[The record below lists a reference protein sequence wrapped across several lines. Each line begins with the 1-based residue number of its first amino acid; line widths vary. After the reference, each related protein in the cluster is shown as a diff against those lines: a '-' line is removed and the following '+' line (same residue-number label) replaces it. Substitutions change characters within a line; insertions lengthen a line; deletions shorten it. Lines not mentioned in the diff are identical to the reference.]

1 MRLLYP
7 FAKRFIA
14 GEDLSTAL
22 KSIHVL
28 ESSGYLSTV
37 DILGEHIHRKEQA
50 ERAQKAYLDLVRE
63 INNGPSPVDLSVKV
77 TQMGLDIDR
86 EICRRNISELLA
98 AASRHTVRLDMEGSG
113 YTQSTIDLCVALHR
127 PHKNL
132 GQAVQAYLF
141 RTANDVDRLIENGIS
156 VRLCKGAYKES
167 PKIAW
172 SSMDDIRANFL
183 KLAKKLL
190 SEGLL
195 PAIATHD
202 EYLLAEILDFTAR
215 KNIDPKSFYFEM
227 LYGVRRDLHKVL
239 LDKGYQVRIYV
250 PYGKSWL
257 PYTLRRLTE
266 KKENILF
273 VMRHLFR
280 EAFGIRKLH

>member
-190 SEGLL
+190 TEGFL

>member
-63 INNGPSPVDLSVKV
+63 INNGPSPIDLSVKV

-86 EICRRNISELLA
+86 EICWRNISELLA

-172 SSMDDIRANFL
+172 SAMDDIRANFL

-190 SEGLL
+190 TEGFL

-257 PYTLRRLTE
+257 PYTLRRLME

-280 EAFGIRKLH
+280 EAFGMRKLH

>member
-63 INNGPSPVDLSVKV
+63 INNEPSPVDLSVKV

-113 YTQSTIDLCVALHR
+113 YTQSTIDLCIALHR

-280 EAFGIRKLH
+280 EAFGMRKLH

>member
-28 ESSGYLSTV
+28 QSSGYLSTV
-37 DILGEHIHRKEQA
+37 DILGEHIHRREQA
-50 ERAQKAYLDLVRE
+50 EAAQKAYLDLVRE
-63 INNGPSPVDLSVKV
+63 INNGSSPVDLSVKV

-86 EICRRNISELLA
+86 EICWRNISELLA

-113 YTQSTIDLCVALHR
+113 YTQSTIDLCVALHKTR
-127 PHKNL
+127 KNL

-239 LDKGYQVRIYV
+239 LGKGYQVRIYV

-280 EAFGIRKLH
+280 EAFGMRKLH

>member
-37 DILGEHIHRKEQA
+37 DILGEHIHREEQA
-50 ERAQKAYLDLVRE
+50 KRAQKAYLDLVRE
-63 INNGPSPVDLSVKV
+63 INNGPSPIDLSVKV

-190 SEGLL
+190 TEGFL

>member
-1 MRLLYP
+1 
-7 FAKRFIA
+7 
-14 GEDLSTAL
+14 
-22 KSIHVL
+22 
-28 ESSGYLSTV
+28 
-37 DILGEHIHRKEQA
+37 
-50 ERAQKAYLDLVRE
+50 
-63 INNGPSPVDLSVKV
+63 
-77 TQMGLDIDR
+77 
-86 EICRRNISELLA
+86 
-98 AASRHTVRLDMEGSG
+98 MEGSG
-113 YTQSTIDLCVALHR
+113 YTQSTIDLCVELHKT
-127 PHKNL
+127 HKNL

-172 SSMDDIRANFL
+172 SSMDDIRSNFL
-183 KLAKKLL
+183 KLARKLL
-190 SEGLL
+190 SEGFL

>member
-63 INNGPSPVDLSVKV
+63 INNGPSPIDLSVKV

-190 SEGLL
+190 TEGFL
-195 PAIATHD
+195 PAIAPHD
-202 EYLLAEILDFTAR
+202 EYLLAKILDFTAR

>member
-63 INNGPSPVDLSVKV
+63 INNGPSPIDLSVKV

-141 RTANDVDRLIENGIS
+141 RTANDVDRLIESGIS

-167 PKIAW
+167 TKIAW

-190 SEGLL
+190 TEGFL

>member
-37 DILGEHIHRKEQA
+37 DILGEHIHRREQA
-50 ERAQKAYLDLVRE
+50 EAAQKAYLDLVRE
-63 INNGPSPVDLSVKV
+63 INNGSSPVDLSVKV

-190 SEGLL
+190 TEGFL

-215 KNIDPKSFYFEM
+215 KNIAPKSFYFEM

-280 EAFGIRKLH
+280 EAFGMRKLH

>member
-63 INNGPSPVDLSVKV
+63 INNGPSPIDLSVKV

-202 EYLLAEILDFTAR
+202 EYLLAEILDFTA
-215 KNIDPKSFYFEM
+215 KENIDPKSFYFEM

-280 EAFGIRKLH
+280 EAFGMRKLH

>member
-14 GEDLSTAL
+14 GEDLSTAF
-22 KSIHVL
+22 KSIQVL

-63 INNGPSPVDLSVKV
+63 INNGPSPIDLSVKV

-202 EYLLAEILDFTAR
+202 EYLLAEILDFTA
-215 KNIDPKSFYFEM
+215 KENIDPKSFYFEM

-280 EAFGIRKLH
+280 EAFGMRKLH

>member
-28 ESSGYLSTV
+28 QSSGYLSTV

-86 EICRRNISELLA
+86 EICRRNISEILA

-113 YTQSTIDLCVALHR
+113 YTQSTIDLCIALHR

-172 SSMDDIRANFL
+172 SSMDDIRSNFL
-183 KLAKKLL
+183 KLARKLL
-190 SEGLL
+190 SEGFL

-280 EAFGIRKLH
+280 EAFGMRKLH

>member
-86 EICRRNISELLA
+86 EICWRNISELLA

-190 SEGLL
+190 TEGFL

-280 EAFGIRKLH
+280 EAFGMRKLH

>member
-28 ESSGYLSTV
+28 QSSGYLSTV

-202 EYLLAEILDFTAR
+202 EYLLAEILDFTA
-215 KNIDPKSFYFEM
+215 KENIDPKSFYFEM

>member
-50 ERAQKAYLDLVRE
+50 ERAQKAYLNLVRE

-77 TQMGLDIDR
+77 TQMGLDIDQ
-86 EICRRNISELLA
+86 EICRRNISELLV

-113 YTQSTIDLCVALHR
+113 YTQSTIDLCVVLHKT
-127 PHKNL
+127 HKNL

-190 SEGLL
+190 TEGFL

-239 LDKGYQVRIYV
+239 LDKGHQVRIYV

-273 VMRHLFR
+273 VIRHLFR
-280 EAFGIRKLH
+280 EAFGVRKLH

>member
-86 EICRRNISELLA
+86 KICRENISELLTV
-98 AASRHTVRLDMEGSG
+98 ASQHTVRLDMEGSG

-190 SEGLL
+190 TEGFL

-215 KNIDPKSFYFEM
+215 KNIDPKSFYLEM

>member
-28 ESSGYLSTV
+28 QSSGYLSTV

-86 EICRRNISELLA
+86 EICRRNISEILA

-113 YTQSTIDLCVALHR
+113 YTQSTIDLCIALHR

-141 RTANDVDRLIENGIS
+141 RTANDVDRLTENGIS

-190 SEGLL
+190 TEGFL

-202 EYLLAEILDFTAR
+202 EYLLAEILDFAAR

-280 EAFGIRKLH
+280 EAFGMRKLH

>member
-63 INNGPSPVDLSVKV
+63 INNGPSPIDLSVKV

-141 RTANDVDRLIENGIS
+141 RTANDVDRLTENGIS

-190 SEGLL
+190 TEGFL

-202 EYLLAEILDFTAR
+202 EYLLAEILDFAAR

-280 EAFGIRKLH
+280 EAFGMRKLH

>member
-63 INNGPSPVDLSVKV
+63 INNGPSPIDLSVKV

-202 EYLLAEILDFTAR
+202 EYLLAEILDFTA
-215 KNIDPKSFYFEM
+215 KENIDPKSFYFEM

-239 LDKGYQVRIYV
+239 LGKGYQVRIYV

>member
-202 EYLLAEILDFTAR
+202 EYLLAEILDFTA
-215 KNIDPKSFYFEM
+215 KENIDPKSFYFEM

-280 EAFGIRKLH
+280 EAFGMRKLH

>member
-63 INNGPSPVDLSVKV
+63 INNEPSPVDLSVKV

>member
-63 INNGPSPVDLSVKV
+63 IDNGPSPVDLSVKV

-141 RTANDVDRLIENGIS
+141 RTANDVDRLIESGIS

-172 SSMDDIRANFL
+172 SAMDDIRANFL

-190 SEGLL
+190 TEGFL

>member
-1 MRLLYP
+1 
-7 FAKRFIA
+7 
-14 GEDLSTAL
+14 
-22 KSIHVL
+22 
-28 ESSGYLSTV
+28 
-37 DILGEHIHRKEQA
+37 
-50 ERAQKAYLDLVRE
+50 
-63 INNGPSPVDLSVKV
+63 
-77 TQMGLDIDR
+77 
-86 EICRRNISELLA
+86 
-98 AASRHTVRLDMEGSG
+98 
-113 YTQSTIDLCVALHR
+113 
-127 PHKNL
+127 
-132 GQAVQAYLF
+132 
-141 RTANDVDRLIENGIS
+141 
-156 VRLCKGAYKES
+156 
-167 PKIAW
+167 
-172 SSMDDIRANFL
+172 MDDIRANFL

-190 SEGLL
+190 TEGFL

>member
-63 INNGPSPVDLSVKV
+63 INNGPSPIDLSVKV

-156 VRLCKGAYKES
+156 VRLCKGAYKEP

-172 SSMDDIRANFL
+172 SSMDDIRSSFL
-183 KLAKKLL
+183 KLARKLL
-190 SEGLL
+190 SEGFL

-280 EAFGIRKLH
+280 EAFGMRKLH

>member
-22 KSIHVL
+22 KSIRVL

-37 DILGEHIHRKEQA
+37 DILGEHIHRKEQS

-86 EICRRNISELLA
+86 EICRRNISEILA

-172 SSMDDIRANFL
+172 SSMDDIRSNFL
-183 KLAKKLL
+183 KLARKLL
-190 SEGLL
+190 SEGFL

-202 EYLLAEILDFTAR
+202 EYLLAEILDFTA
-215 KNIDPKSFYFEM
+215 KENIDPKSFYFEM

>member
-1 MRLLYP
+1 
-7 FAKRFIA
+7 
-14 GEDLSTAL
+14 
-22 KSIHVL
+22 
-28 ESSGYLSTV
+28 
-37 DILGEHIHRKEQA
+37 
-50 ERAQKAYLDLVRE
+50 
-63 INNGPSPVDLSVKV
+63 
-77 TQMGLDIDR
+77 
-86 EICRRNISELLA
+86 
-98 AASRHTVRLDMEGSG
+98 MEGSG
-113 YTQSTIDLCVALHR
+113 YTQSTIDLCIALHR

-190 SEGLL
+190 TEGFL

-202 EYLLAEILDFTAR
+202 EYLLAEILDFTA
-215 KNIDPKSFYFEM
+215 KENIDPKSFYFEM